1 MRTLLRLRGIAEQK
15 PVSTCGISASVALGQ
30 RNLCPVSPKA
40 RCMDWKIFACISIGA
55 AAAGIGIVMAA
66 SRIER
71 ERRARHAERF
81 GKH

>member
-1 MRTLLRLRGIAEQK
+1 
-15 PVSTCGISASVALGQ
+15 
-30 RNLCPVSPKA
+30 
-40 RCMDWKIFACISIGA
+40 MDWKIFACISIGA

>member
-1 MRTLLRLRGIAEQK
+1 MEFLPVLHWGNGTPAPYRL
-15 PVSTCGISASVALGQ
+15 
-30 RNLCPVSPKA
+30 KA
-40 RCMDWKIFACISIGA
+40 RCMDWIIFACISIGT